1 MKKSKA
7 TENASW
13 SPFNVFKNFEH
24 DVTEAVIYNRVSSKA
39 QLKRGDGLASQ
50 ERLLREY
57 ANFKGYTVVAVFSDD
72 LTGETMGRP
81 GLQAMLSFIRQQK
94 GKKRFV
100 VLFDGFSRMARGI
113 RTHEEVRDDIFDAG
127 GIPEG
132 PSVSFGRDA
141 DGRMVEYVM
150 ATAAQHQREKN
161 AEQTVSR
168 MRARLLG
175 GYWVFAKPIGYEYKL
190 VPGSGKI
197 LLRREPAAS
206 IIQEALEG
214 YASGYFDSQA
224 EVKRFFETQPSFLSE
239 LPKGKI
245 TNQGVKDILTR
256 VVYSGY
262 VEHKPWDVGLREGK
276 HDGLISLATFEK
288 IQDRL
293 AGRKK
298 APARTDL
305 NEDFP
310 LRGFIL
316 CGDCNKPLTACWS
329 KSKTGKRHPYYLCY
343 NQSCESHRKSIRRD
357 DVEGAF
363 GQLVQR
369 LEPSVQLIGA
379 ARAMFKKAW
388 DIRLEQSQSSKAKLQ
403 SEVGKIE
410 KQIEQL
416 VDRIVD
422 TDSETTI
429 AAYERRIEKLE
440 KDKLLIRENAQ
451 IHVGPKH
458 SFEDMFELALAFL
471 ASPWKLW
478 ASPRLEDKRT
488 VLKLAFTERLAY
500 CRKTGLRTPKTT
512 LPFKVLGGF
521 SMSESEMARRG
532 STKLSHKAL
541 K

>member
-1 MKKSKA
+1 MKKKPKINE
-7 TENASW
+7 TASW

-24 DVTEAVIYNRVSSKA
+24 DVTEAVIYVRVSSKA

-57 ANFKGYTVVAVFSDD
+57 AKFKGYTVVAVFSDD
-72 LTGETMGRP
+72 LTGESKGRP
-81 GLQAMLSFIRQQK
+81 GMQAMLSYIEQPTGGSRT
-94 GKKRFV
+94 V
-100 VLFDGFSRMARGI
+100 VLFDGVSRMARGI
-113 RTHEEVRDDIFDAG
+113 RTHEEIRDAIFAAG

-190 VPGSGKI
+190 VSGSGKI
-197 LLRREPAAS
+197 LVRKEPVAS

-224 EVKRFFETQPSFLSE
+224 EVKRFLETQPLFLDE

-245 TNQGVKDILTR
+245 TNQGVNDILTR

-262 VEHKPWDVGLREGK
+262 VEHGPWDVCLREGK
-276 HDGLISLATFEK
+276 HEGLISLATFEK

-293 AGRKK
+293 TGRKK

-305 NEDFP
+305 NDDFP

-343 NQSCESHRKSIRRD
+343 NQSCEGHRKSIRRD

-363 GQLVQR
+363 EQMVKR
-369 LEPSVQLIGA
+369 LEPSTQLVGV

-388 DIRLEQSQSSKAKLQ
+388 DIRLAQSHSNKAELQSQ
-403 SEVGKIE
+403 VGKIE
-410 KQIEQL
+410 KQIEQI

-422 TDSETTI
+422 TESETTI
-429 AAYERRIEKLE
+429 SAYERRIEKLE
-440 KDKLLIRENAQ
+440 KDKLLLRETAK

-458 SFEDMFELALAFL
+458 SFEDMFELALGFL

-478 ASPRLEDKRT
+478 TSPRLEDKRT

-500 CRKTGLRTPKTT
+500 CRKKGLRTPKMA
-512 LPFKVLGGF
+512 LPFKVLGDF
-521 SMSESEMARRG
+521 DVLKMEMARSGRFELP
-532 STKLSHKAL
+532 TP
-541 K
+541 